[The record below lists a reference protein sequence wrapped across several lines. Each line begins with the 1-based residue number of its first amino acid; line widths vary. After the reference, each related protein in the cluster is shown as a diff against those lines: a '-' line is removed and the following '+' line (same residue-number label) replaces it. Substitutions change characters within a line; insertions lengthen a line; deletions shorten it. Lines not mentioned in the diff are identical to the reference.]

1 MALVTEEK
9 VNAFERDGV
18 VLLQRAFEPAWLDR
32 LASAVEEV
40 MNNPSPL
47 SREYVQSG
55 DGRFFTDHHMS
66 RRNDVFREFMLNS
79 PASEIAAT
87 LLRSDKLNLVDEHL
101 LVKEPG
107 TDVPTYWHHDLPY
120 FEISWQDFAS
130 FWIPLD
136 PVTKETGAMKFA
148 KGSHNWGK
156 VYKPVMIGSGEDAEG
171 AAEFDGPAPDIDA
184 DPEGYNVELF
194 EMNRGDALFFH
205 AATLHAAEP
214 NRSPRH
220 SSRARYRCATAVV
233 APSGSQGITFR
244 RARKRQ
250 TCSGRPA
257 GRQRL
262 PRRLARILRGG
273 RRNISSRRSTGCSL
287 RNRRPITT

>member
-32 LASAVEEV
+32 LASAVDEV

-47 SREYVQSG
+47 SREYVRSG

-136 PVTKETGAMKFA
+136 PVTTETGAMKFA

-156 VYKPVMIGSGEDAEG
+156 VFKPVMIGSGEDAEG

-205 AATLHAAEP
+205 AATLHAAES
-214 NRSPRH
+214 NRSPGTR
-220 SSRARYRCATAVV
+220 
-233 APSGSQGITFR
+233 R
-244 RARKRQ
+244 RA
-250 TCSGRPA
+250 
-257 GRQRL
+257 L
-262 PRRLARILRGG
+262 
-273 RRNISSRRSTGCSL
+273 SL
-287 RNRRPITT
+287 RYGGSGAKWEPRDYVPSRPETPDLVPGGPLDGEDYPVIWRAS

>member
-1 MALVTEEK
+1 
-9 VNAFERDGV
+9 
-18 VLLQRAFEPAWLDR
+18 
-32 LASAVEEV
+32 
-40 MNNPSPL
+40 
-47 SREYVQSG
+47 
-55 DGRFFTDHHMS
+55 MS

-120 FEISWQDFAS
+120 FEISSAGFRLVLD
-130 FWIPLD
+130 PLD
-136 PVTKETGAMKFA
+136 PVTTETGAMKFA

-156 VYKPVMIGSGEDAEG
+156 VYKPVMIGSGEMQEG

-205 AATLHAAEP
+205 AATLHAAD
-214 NRSPRH
+214 RTGRLALVA
-220 SSRARYRCATAVV
+220 ARYHCATAVV
-233 APSGSQGITFR
+233 APSGSRGLTFR
-244 RARKRQ
+244 PPERPDLVPGGPLTAKI
-250 TCSGRPA
+250 TPSSGAP
-257 GRQRL
+257 
-262 PRRLARILRGG
+262 
-273 RRNISSRRSTGCSL
+273 
-287 RNRRPITT
+287 